1 MATCP
6 TCNDT
11 GVVQRPGNETFT
23 RGGPPHYSAG
33 TRPCPHCHGASA
45 IDLTAD
51 NTTASPKDAE
61 TRPSIDW
68 QEASRAGF
76 NGA

>member
-1 MATCP
+1 MATCA

-11 GVVQRPGNETFT
+11 GVVQRPGNETFA

-33 TRPCPHCHGASA
+33 TRLCPRCQGASS
-45 IDLTAD
+45 INLTGD
-51 NTTASPKDAE
+51 KTDPPQDA
-61 TRPSIDW
+61 PSTGLPDEW
-68 QEASRAGF
+68 NAGF